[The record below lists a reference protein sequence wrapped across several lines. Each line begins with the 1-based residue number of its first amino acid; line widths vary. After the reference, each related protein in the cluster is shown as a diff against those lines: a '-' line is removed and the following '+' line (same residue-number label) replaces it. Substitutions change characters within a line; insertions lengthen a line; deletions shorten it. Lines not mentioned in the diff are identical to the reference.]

1 MSGMRRRKFITLL
14 GGAAVAWPLAA
25 RAQQTPKVARIGVLG
40 STFASPWASRIE
52 AFRSGLRDLGYVEGE
67 NIVIEFRWAEEKYD
81 QLPHLAAELI
91 RLKVDVLVTYG
102 TPGSLLAK
110 RATTTVPIVMVHS
123 GDAVAAG
130 IVKSLVRPGGNL
142 TGMTYFLPEL
152 MAKRIEML
160 REVVPRIRQV
170 AIPVKP
176 DNAFFTTALR
186 ALEGP
191 AKSLDI
197 RLQQFEVREAN
208 DFADAFAAMPK
219 SGVDA
224 VVILED
230 AVFVSNAR
238 IIADLA
244 AKHRLPSAGFDDFAQ
259 AGGLIGYG
267 IDFLEMYRRAA
278 VFVDKILKGA
288 KPADLPIEQATKF
301 VAVINMKTAKALG
314 LEVPVT
320 LLVRADEVIE

>member
-102 TPGSLLAK
+102 TPGSLVAK

-130 IVKSLVRPGGNL
+130 IVKSLARPGG
-142 TGMTYFLPEL
+142 
-152 MAKRIEML
+152 
-160 REVVPRIRQV
+160 
-170 AIPVKP
+170 
-176 DNAFFTTALR
+176 
-186 ALEGP
+186 
-191 AKSLDI
+191 KSH
-197 RLQQFEVREAN
+197 RN
-208 DFADAFAAMPK
+208 D
-219 SGVDA
+219 
-224 VVILED
+224 L
-230 AVFVSNAR
+230 
-238 IIADLA
+238 
-244 AKHRLPSAGFDDFAQ
+244 LPSGTHGETDRDAQGSRTAHPPSGDPGEAGQCLFHDSAPS
-259 AGGLIGYG
+259 A
-267 IDFLEMYRRAA
+267 
-278 VFVDKILKGA
+278 
-288 KPADLPIEQATKF
+288 
-301 VAVINMKTAKALG
+301 
-314 LEVPVT
+314 
-320 LLVRADEVIE
+320 

>member
-1 MSGMRRRKFITLL
+1 MRRREFISLL
-14 GGAAVAWPLAA
+14 GSAAAWPIAA
-25 RAQQTPKVARIGVLG
+25 RAQRTAKIARIGFLG
-40 STFASPWASRIE
+40 STFASNWVSQVE
-52 AFRSGLRDLGYVEGE
+52 AFRSGLRELGYVEGE
-67 NIVIEFRWAEEKYD
+67 NIAIEFRWAEEKYD
-81 QLPHLAAELI
+81 HLADLAAELI

-102 TPGSLLAK
+102 TPGSLVAK
-110 RATTTVPIVMVHS
+110 RATTTIPIVMVHS

-130 IVKSLVRPGGNL
+130 IVASLARPGGNL

-160 REVVPRIRQV
+160 KEIMPRIRHV

-176 DNAFFTTALR
+176 DNPFFETALR
-186 ALEGP
+186 ALENP
-191 AKSLDI
+191 AKSLNI
-197 RLQQFEVREAN
+197 RLQQFEMRGPN
-208 DFADAFAAMPK
+208 DFADTFATMTK

-238 IIADLA
+238 AIADLA
-244 AKHRLPSAGFDDFAQ
+244 AKQRLPSAGFDEFAE

-267 IDFLEMYRRAA
+267 VDFLQMYRRAA

-288 KPADLPIEQATKF
+288 NPADIPVEQATKF
-301 VAVINMKTAKALG
+301 VVVFNLKTANALG
-314 LEVPVT
+314 FDVPT
-320 LLVRADEVIE
+320 SILLRADRVIE

>member
-1 MSGMRRRKFITLL
+1 MRRRDFIKV
-14 GGAAVAWPLAA
+14 VAGSATAWSFAA
-25 RAQQTPKVARIGVLG
+25 RAQQATKIARIGFLG
-40 STFASPWASRIE
+40 STFASPWASRVE
-52 AFRSGLRDLGYVEGE
+52 AFRSGLRALGYVEGE
-67 NIVIEFRWAEEKYD
+67 NISIEFRWAEENYD
-81 QLPHLAAELI
+81 RLAPLAVDLI
-91 RLKVDVLVTYG
+91 HSNIDVLVTYG
-102 TPGSLLAK
+102 TPGSLVAK

-130 IVKSLVRPGGNL
+130 IVASLARPGGNL

-160 REVVPRIRQV
+160 REIVPRIGRV

-186 ALEGP
+186 ALEIP
-191 AKSLDI
+191 ANSLNI
-197 RLQQFEVREAN
+197 RLQQFAVREAN

-238 IIADLA
+238 MIADLA
-244 AKHRLPSAGFDDFAQ
+244 IKQRLPAAGFDEFAQ
-259 AGGLIGYG
+259 AGGLVGYG

-278 VFVDKILKGA
+278 IFIDKILKGT
-288 KPADLPIEQATKF
+288 KPADIPIEQATKF
-301 VAVINMKTAKALG
+301 LLLINMKTAKALG
-314 LEVPVT
+314 VDVPST
-320 LLVRADEVIE
+320 MLIRADEVIE